1 MFSSIMGEDKKP
13 PRDMLTNGCFGMVC
27 MKSDKQL
34 PDNIGET
41 DWKSHSVGTV
51 VQILNKMHL
60 DNGNL
65 LITCKARARMQ
76 VADPQR
82 DLLGY
87 WTAQAEMLP
96 MSPFGPGAHQQITES
111 AMDQCRRVYQ
121 DFLAL
126 QVLGHTEEEQS
137 DILGIMN
144 ANGGNCV
151 ELGDWLA
158 ARLPV

>member
-1 MFSSIMGEDKKP
+1 M
-13 PRDMLTNGCFGMVC
+13 
-27 MKSDKQL
+27 
-34 PDNIGET
+34 
-41 DWKSHSVGTV
+41 
-51 VQILNKMHL
+51 QILNKMHL

-144 ANGGNCV
+144 ANVRISFLCV
-151 ELGDWLA
+151 DVLLRAAISLSGPPPPFFSYPSAVSHRLNSVVGWMWLPLLA
-158 ARLPV
+158 WDTFL